1 MNFFVRHKWFLFFLA
16 LVNFAAGIYSFS
28 FYAPQLEANS
38 PLLWFFIIDCPIYAI
53 IFGIT
58 LLLIARGKGSA
69 LLSFISLVGSVKY
82 GLWTIFV
89 LGISDMAALYPL
101 VILAHVLLLVE
112 TIVLFRVFSFKVKHV
127 LLALV
132 WFVLN
137 DYLDY
142 TIGLH
147 PFVPDGF
154 LAQAGTFAIICSLV
168 LPFVLSIIFSTR
180 REVVYSAMN
189 APKKEKKR
197 KWAN

>member
-1 MNFFVRHKWFLFFLA
+1 
-16 LVNFAAGIYSFS
+16 
-28 FYAPQLEANS
+28 
-38 PLLWFFIIDCPIYAI
+38 
-53 IFGIT
+53 
-58 LLLIARGKGSA
+58 
-69 LLSFISLVGSVKY
+69 LSFISLVGSVKY

-89 LGISDMAALYPL
+89 LGISNTASLYPL

-132 WFVLN
+132 WFVVN

-147 PFVPDGF
+147 PYVPDGF
-154 LAQAGTFAIICSLV
+154 LSQAGTFAIICSLI

-180 REVVYSAMN
+180 NETHQQRGLEI
-189 APKKEKKR
+189 KKEKKKR
-197 KWAN
+197 WAK